1 MLYGLGLIL
10 LVIGVF
16 LKIFPP
22 KKMNYFY
29 GNRSSIALKNQD
41 AWDEAQRF
49 SAFTKIISGLS
60 MFVSGLVVYQVFNI
74 TDKSNRFLIIIIVAI
89 CAIGMVV
96 ADESHLTKIF
106 NRDGSRKKK

>member
-41 AWDEAQRF
+41 AWDEAQKF

-60 MFVSGLVVYQVFNI
+60 MVVSGVVVYQVFHI
-74 TDKSNRFLIIIIVAI
+74 TDKSNRFLIIVIVAI
-89 CAIGMVV
+89 CAIGMVI
-96 ADESHLTKIF
+96 ADEAHLTKIF
-106 NRDGSRKKK
+106 NRDGTRKKK